1 MKILFVGV
9 FDTTK
14 KSTNTS
20 QLLAFKK
27 LGHQV
32 SGYNYRE
39 KARIYGLVERDK
51 ELSYIIENNNYSLVV
66 FSKCNRVSYDVFKKA
81 TQKTKTCLWFM
92 DPLQTYDD
100 EMKRKSALVTYVCC
114 DKENVVNEALK
125 YNPSTFRVC
134 EGYDQDVDKPREC
147 NKLYDVSFI
156 GNIYGPRKNII
167 DSIEAEV
174 KVIDGAYGTSHSE
187 EVSKTKINLN
197 FCTNSGAS
205 DRVYKIM
212 AAEGFLLSNEWFGR
226 EQYFEDGKECVIFRD
241 IDDLNAKIKFYLDNP
256 ALRKQIAK
264 AGKKAVNKFDR
275 LSWARKIVELCNE
288 IQ

>member
-1 MKILFVGV
+1 MGV
-9 FDTTK
+9 FDTTR

-20 QLLAFKK
+20 QLLAFKR
-27 LGHQV
+27 LGYNV
-32 SGYNYRE
+32 SGYDYRE
-39 KARIYGLVERDK
+39 KARIYGPAERDR
-51 ELSYIIENNNYSLVV
+51 ELSHIIESNSYSLVV
-66 FSKCNRVSYDVFKKA
+66 FSKCNRVSYDVFEKA

-114 DKENVVNEALK
+114 DKENVVSEALR

-134 EGYDQDVDKPREC
+134 EGYDQDVDKPRLRD
-147 NKLYDVSFI
+147 KLYDVSFI

-167 DSIEAEV
+167 DSIETEV
-174 KVIDGAYGTSHSE
+174 KVINGAYGTRHSE

-212 AAEGFLLSNEWFGR
+212 AAEGFLLSNEWLGR

-275 LSWARKIVELCNE
+275 LSWAKKIVELCNE
-288 IQ
+288 I

>member
-1 MKILFVGV
+1 M
-9 FDTTK
+9 FDTTR

-20 QLLAFKK
+20 QLLAFKR
-27 LGHQV
+27 LGYQV

-39 KARIYGLVERDK
+39 KARIHGPAERDK
-51 ELSYIIENNNYSLVV
+51 ELSYIIENNTYSLTV
-66 FSKCNRVSYDVFKKA
+66 FSKCNRVSYDVFERA

-114 DKENVVNEALK
+114 DKENVVREALK
-125 YNPSTFRVC
+125 HNSNTFRVC
-134 EGYDQDVDKPREC
+134 EGYDQDVDKPRLC

-167 DSIEAEV
+167 DNIKTKV
-174 KVIDGAYGTSHSE
+174 KIINGAYGTSHSE
-187 EVSKTKINLN
+187 EVSKSKINLN

-212 AAEGFLLSNEWFGR
+212 AAEGFLLSNDWLGR
-226 EQYFEDGKECVIFRD
+226 EQHFEDGKECVIFHD
-241 IDDLNAKIKFYLDNP
+241 LDDLNEKIKFYLDNP
-256 ALRKQIAK
+256 DLREQIAK
-264 AGKKAVNKFDR
+264 AGRKAVTKFNR
-275 LSWARKIVELCNE
+275 ISWAKKIVEYSNE
-288 IQ
+288 V